1 MDDHRPSTSA
11 LEPPML
17 APSAHADPAAAQR
30 ELERAK
36 RAEAARIT
44 ALVQY
49 LLHDRGEAAA
59 SD

>member
-1 MDDHRPSTSA
+1 MDDHLPASSA
-11 LEPPML
+11 LESSRLTPPT
-17 APSAHADPAAAQR
+17 ADPAAAQR

-49 LLHDRGEAAA
+49 LLHDRPEPA

>member
-1 MDDHRPSTSA
+1 MDDHPASSFA
-11 LEPPML
+11 LEPPRL
-17 APSAHADPAAAQR
+17 APQAVDPAAARR

-49 LLHDRGEAAA
+49 MLHDK
-59 SD
+59 DD

>member
-1 MDDHRPSTSA
+1 MDDHPASSSA
-11 LEPPML
+11 LEPPRL
-17 APSAHADPAAAQR
+17 APPPVDPAAAQR

-49 LLHDRGEAAA
+49 MLHDKGQAAT
-59 SD
+59 D

>member
-1 MDDHRPSTSA
+1 MDDHPSPSA
-11 LEPPML
+11 LEPTRL
-17 APSAHADPAAAQR
+17 APRSADPAALRR

-49 LLHDRGEAAA
+49 MLHGKGEVAK
-59 SD
+59 D

>member
-1 MDDHRPSTSA
+1 MDDHLPSTTA
-11 LEPPML
+11 LEPPRL
-17 APSAHADPAAAQR
+17 APSADPAAAQR
-30 ELERAK
+30 ELERTK
-36 RAEAARIT
+36 RAEAARMT

>member
-1 MDDHRPSTSA
+1 MDDHLASPPALQST
-11 LEPPML
+11 
-17 APSAHADPAAAQR
+17 PSAPDQAASQR

-49 LLHDRGEAAA
+49 LLHDRDEPAKE
-59 SD
+59 